1 MENKFN
7 RSGVSKPNIEL
18 KDFFEFLDPKVVEKI
33 KATSEESRN
42 RISSDMDALTGLSK
56 LK

>member
-7 RSGVSKPNIEL
+7 NSNVSKPNIEL

-33 KATSEESRN
+33 KSTSEESRL
-42 RISSDMDALTGLSK
+42 RIMNDVKELIDN
-56 LK
+56 